1 MMRRLSWLPRPRWP
15 SSTLP
20 APDFL
25 RPQRP
30 AHPLSWVFLAV
41 ACGVAMASAID
52 ARQAWQERSLA
63 VQQVEDAQ
71 QRLARSRSSPAP
83 GPAVAAARA
92 ALRPRDDPSA
102 LLGYPW
108 QEVFLSVE
116 GASVAGI
123 RWLAFE
129 HGVDGALRLEGETAD
144 AAGALRAADALQAT
158 PGWSEVGLGRLER
171 ADASGSGQRFD
182 LKARRADTLPRSGS

>member
-1 MMRRLSWLPRPRWP
+1 MKRSLPWLPRPKWP
-15 SSTLP
+15 GRTLP

-30 AHPLSWVFLAV
+30 AHPLSWVFLVV
-41 ACGVAMASAID
+41 ACGAALASAID

-63 VQQVEDAQ
+63 LQQVEHAQ
-71 QRLARSRSSPAP
+71 QRLARTRSSPAP
-83 GPAVAAARA
+83 AATRA
-92 ALRPRDDPSA
+92 ALRPRDDPSV

-116 GASVAGI
+116 GASVAEI

-129 HGVDGALRLEGETAD
+129 HGIDGALRLEGETAD

-171 ADASGSGQRFD
+171 ADAPASGQRFD
-182 LKARRADTLPRSGS
+182 LKARRADALPRSGS